1 MKQLADKC
9 YAKPKRLTDNITEH
23 KRIIH
28 PYHWITTIHWETK
41 TKNRSRS
48 AEIKTAAISQYH
60 IMLSKRML
68 KITTVDVG
76 SAPVYRWILTYRKI
90 YIINHNILCSPYIY
104 KVFIPHKVAFLLD

>member
-41 TKNRSRS
+41 TKNRSRP
-48 AEIKTAAISQYH
+48 AEIKTAATAAAIS
-60 IMLSKRML
+60 
-68 KITTVDVG
+68 
-76 SAPVYRWILTYRKI
+76 
-90 YIINHNILCSPYIY
+90 
-104 KVFIPHKVAFLLD
+104 